1 VNNVHNPP
9 FCRQLQRSSNVDCRF
24 LLETVATPGL
34 AAQQKTVMPTQID
47 NHNAEVKVRRYSG
60 SAACDVIVRKR
71 GKEMV
76 LGCRDYDQAVKWARI
91 ECKTYGVSAVSVERA
106 GKGGIGTRQ

>member
-1 VNNVHNPP
+1 
-9 FCRQLQRSSNVDCRF
+9 VDCRV
-24 LLETVATPGL
+24 LLETVATTGL
-34 AAQQKTVMPTQID
+34 ATQEKTPMTTPID

-60 SAACDVIVRKR
+60 SGACDVIVRKR

-76 LGCRDYDQAVKWARI
+76 LGCRDYDQTVRWARI

-106 GKGGIGTRQ
+106 DKGGIGEISGRSNVARG

>member
-1 VNNVHNPP
+1 
-9 FCRQLQRSSNVDCRF
+9 
-24 LLETVATPGL
+24 
-34 AAQQKTVMPTQID
+34 MPMQID

-106 GKGGIGTRQ
+106 DKGWHRNSTVGTWRHSLASSKNGWGEV